1 MRIYLKI
8 KEYPE
13 DTQIGNSKADI
24 QKRICSTPKTKLLTT
39 KIYYQLFKLKIPNIY

>member
-24 QKRICSTPKTKLLTT
+24 QKGSV
-39 KIYYQLFKLKIPNIY
+39 QLQKQSS